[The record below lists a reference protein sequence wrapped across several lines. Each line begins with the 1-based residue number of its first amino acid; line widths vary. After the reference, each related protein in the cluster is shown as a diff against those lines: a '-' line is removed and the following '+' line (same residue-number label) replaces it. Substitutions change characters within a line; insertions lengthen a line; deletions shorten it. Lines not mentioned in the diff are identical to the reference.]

1 MSLSEDQNPVILFD
15 GMCNFCSNSVQFIIN
30 RDPSSKFR
38 FASLQSETGKNL
50 IAKSKIDNK
59 NLDSI
64 VLFENGTYY
73 IKSTAVLKI
82 ASKLNALWPLFYFF
96 IVIPAPLRDYF
107 YDIVAKNRYK
117 WFGKKEEC
125 MVPNAEIKARFLN

>member
-117 WFGKKEEC
+117 WFGKKEDC
-125 MVPNAEIKARFLN
+125 MVPNAEIKARF